1 MTDLSRAQLLDLYYY
16 LRLTR
21 SLEERFEILFKQGKI
36 VGGLYRSLGQEAQS
50 VGSAYALQD
59 GDWLAPAI
67 RNLGSLLVRRVSAKE
82 MLLQYMARRDAPT
95 GGKDNTTH
103 FGDFDR
109 WLIGPVSPLGA
120 TLCVMAGIA
129 LGLKMRGEP
138 NVVLTYI
145 GDGGSRTG
153 AAHEGINFAAVQRLP
168 FIVLLEHNRWAFATR
183 YEEEMAVEHMVD
195 MAVGYGVRGEQ
206 VDGNDLVAVYEA
218 TRRAVN
224 HARNGGGMTLIEVET
239 YRRLGHAQHDP
250 QNYVPREELEY
261 WEKRDPIDLYVRY
274 LKETGHASDGD
285 LQKIDQRVKDEIDRA
300 VEEAETSPAP
310 DPETALAG
318 VYAGVVQEKPW
329 TKTLER

>member
-1 MTDLSRAQLLDLYYY
+1 MVNLSKAQLRDLYYY
-16 LRLTR
+16 MRLTR
-21 SLEERFEILFKQGKI
+21 SLEERFETLFKQGKI

-67 RNLGSLLVRRVSAKE
+67 RNLGSLLVRGVSPKE

-103 FGDFDR
+103 FGDFER
-109 WLIGPVSPLGA
+109 WLIGPVSPLGT
-120 TLCVMAGIA
+120 TLCVMTGIA

-153 AAHEGINFAAVQRLP
+153 AAHEGINFAAVQHLP
-168 FIVLLEHNRWAFATR
+168 FILILEHNRWSFATR

-206 VDGNDLVAVYEA
+206 VDGNDVVEVYEA
-218 TRRAVN
+218 TRRAVD
-224 HARNGGGMTLIEVET
+224 HARNGGGMTMIEVET
-239 YRRLGHAQHDP
+239 YRRVGHAQHDS

-261 WEKRDPIDLYVRY
+261 WEQRDPIDRYVRF
-274 LKETGHASDGD
+274 LQEKGHASEAD
-285 LQKIDQRVKDEIDRA
+285 LAKLDRRIQEELNRA
-300 VEEAETSPAP
+300 VEEAEESPAP
-310 DPETALAG
+310 EPETALEG
-318 VYAGVVQEKPW
+318 VYAGVTQEMPW
-329 TKTLER
+329 SRTL

>member
-16 LRLTR
+16 MRLNR
-21 SLEERFEILFKQGKI
+21 SLEERFETLFKQGKI

-67 RNLGSLLVRRVSAKE
+67 RNLGALLVRGVSPQE

-109 WLIGPVSPLGA
+109 WLMGPISPLGT

-129 LGLKMRGEP
+129 LGIKMRGEP
-138 NVVLTYI
+138 NVALTYI

-168 FIVLLEHNRWAFATR
+168 FIVILEHNRWSFATR

-206 VDGNDLVAVYEA
+206 VDGNDVVAVYEA
-218 TRRAVN
+218 TRRAVD
-224 HARNGGGMTLIEVET
+224 HARGGGGMTLIEVET
-239 YRRLGHAQHDP
+239 YRRVGHAQHDSMK
-250 QNYVPREELEY
+250 YVPREELEY
-261 WEKRDPIDLYVRY
+261 WEKRDPIDGYVRY
-274 LKETGHASDGD
+274 LKETAHASEAD
-285 LQKIDQRVKDEIDRA
+285 LQKIDERVQAELDRA
-300 VEEAETSPAP
+300 VEEAEASPP
-310 DPETALAG
+310 PEPETALTG
-318 VYAGVVQEKPW
+318 VYADAVQATPW
-329 TKTLER
+329 ARTLEP